1 MMEEET
7 KHPNHLPQIENYQFH
22 IKSVPSELGWMV
34 CELPP
39 TAMKRLK
46 SYMEIQKANTRAEG
60 YVPNSGSAILT
71 DVDDWFFKNYIEYM
85 CYDYIHKMKTP
96 CFFRQWGEAKHPF
109 MLDFMWVNYQKK
121 HEFVSAHNHDA
132 VFSFVIF
139 MEIPTHWSE
148 QYTNRMDRSGESA
161 GLKSTTADF
170 HFEYVNGF
178 GEHRMHQISMSPKM
192 NGTLLFFDGRIN
204 HHVNPFY
211 DCDEDR
217 ITISGNVNYN
227 TEVLLP
233 NDDLRRQQQFNKR
246 PFVGHFT

>member
-1 MMEEET
+1 MSKQFEIGEMNPVDIDLLRTQRDTLWEV
-7 KHPNHLPQIENYQFH
+7 IEVL
-22 IKSVPSELGWMV
+22 SPSK
-34 CELPP
+34 PD
-39 TAMKRLK
+39 
-46 SYMEIQKANTRAEG
+46 I
-60 YVPNSGSAILT
+60 
-71 DVDDWFFKNYIEYM
+71 IE
-85 CYDYIHKMKTP
+85 DI
-96 CFFRQWGEAKHPF
+96 FA
-109 MLDFMWVNYQKK
+109 
-121 HEFVSAHNHDA
+121 
-132 VFSFVIF
+132 FVIF
-139 MEIPTHWSE
+139 YDIPTHWSE
-148 QYTNRMDRSGESA
+148 QYSNGMDRSGESA

-170 HFEYVNGF
+170 SFEYVNGF

-227 TEVLLP
+227 TEVLLS